1 MVGNGLVQGGERQC
15 MYRILDGSDNGIVGI
30 KVESKLTPE
39 EYELLNAY
47 LEQLMREVGPINFL
61 CDMVDFSGMNS
72 QALWEELIHHLPNV
86 RDYQRIAVVRG
97 ERRWLECGTNVFE
110 PWLKTQL
117 KYFTP
122 DQIDEA
128 WHWVK
133 GRDA

>member
-1 MVGNGLVQGGERQC
+1 
-15 MYRILDGSDNGIVGI
+15 
-30 KVESKLTPE
+30 
-39 EYELLNAY
+39 
-47 LEQLMREVGPINFL
+47 
-61 CDMVDFSGMNS
+61 MVDFSGMNS
-72 QALWEELIHHLPNV
+72 QALCEELIRHLPNV